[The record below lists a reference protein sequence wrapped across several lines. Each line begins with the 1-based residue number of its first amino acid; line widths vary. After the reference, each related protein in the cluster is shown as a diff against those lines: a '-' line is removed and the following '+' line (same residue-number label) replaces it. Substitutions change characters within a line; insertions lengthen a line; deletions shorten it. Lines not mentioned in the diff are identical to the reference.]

1 MYAKQDKKDQAFEL
15 SKGELM
21 RFLGIVLLSGYY
33 ALPSEQ
39 HFLSDEPEL
48 GVPIVGEAM
57 SSKRF
62 LKIKSMF
69 HNKKQE

>member
-1 MYAKQDKKDQAFEL
+1 
-15 SKGELM
+15 M

-39 HFLSDEPEL
+39 HFLPDEPVL
-48 GVPIVGEAM
+48 AVPIVAEAM

-62 LKIKSMF
+62 LKTKSMF